1 MTHGV
6 LLRPG
11 KGVALWRVII
21 VTLLLS
27 LLFCSA
33 FARAQSGDIDSR
45 TEVQNQ
51 IDALNRQK
59 SLSASDKLVLQD
71 LNQTLE
77 YLDGIERYRKESQ
90 QLKQQV
96 QQAPGKLNQ
105 ALAGLEALQRS
116 SDAADEANFSAMST
130 RQLQSQWDDTLAE
143 LKQAQDDLASYSS
156 QLIALQTQPERAQ
169 ASMMASS
176 QQIQQI
182 RNTLAE
188 GTQLRA
194 SQRNMLNT
202 ELAMLNQSLD
212 YQQQSLG
219 DNTTLQDVLQKQRDY
234 ASARITKLERSVQ
247 LIRQAGYSKQLIQSE
262 KTAREAINPDDA
274 AQDFNHNPLIAKEL
288 EINRA
293 LSQRL
298 IDATEKTNTL
308 VQENIRVKNW
318 LDRSLQAER
327 NLKEQISVLKGSLL
341 LSRILYQ
348 QQQKLPTEKLS
359 NDVAAQVADL
369 RVAQFDINAQRDA
382 LSQSSD
388 YVAALQADSKEKLSD
403 EAIAALEDLV
413 DTRRDLLDKLNKQ
426 LGSELTLA
434 ISLQINQQQLRN
446 VNDYLQHTLTQQIFW
461 VSSNKPM
468 NLAWFIGL
476 PAALHT
482 QAANLHIDFKPAQL
496 LEGFISSLYLFIPLL
511 IGTGLLLWRRRAI
524 NARLDKLGDEVGQLK
539 RDGQLHTPEAILLN
553 ILRGLPG
560 TLLLLAVGVMF
571 YHTETQIGGLL
582 WVMSLRFALFWLII
596 STTYRLISPGGIS
609 ERHFNVSPL
618 VCAHYRR
625 MVRRLGFTL
634 IPLMVWCVIGE
645 KSPLQLNEDVIGQVV
660 ILITLALLTVFVFPL
675 CRDAWREKNSHSV
688 RLVLVTLLAIAPLI
702 LMILTACGY
711 FYTALRLGTRW
722 IESLY
727 LMLLWAVV
735 YSTVLRGLSVAARR
749 LAYRRAL
756 ARRQQNAAGA
766 SREGAEG
773 LEAIEEPPLAIDQIN
788 TQSLRLTTMV
798 LFLIF
803 GCVLYWI
810 WADLFT
816 VISYLDSITLWHYN
830 SGSGAS
836 QITQAV
842 TLGNLLFAMMT
853 VVVAY
858 IMMRNLPGL
867 LEVLVLSRLQLRQG
881 ASYAITTILTYAII
895 SVGVIIFFGSLGI
908 SWDKLQWM
916 AAALSVGL
924 GFGLN
929 EIFGNFIAGLI
940 ILFERPVRIGD
951 TITIGSYSGSVNKIR
966 IRATTITD
974 FDRKEVIIPNK
985 AFVTERLINWSLT
998 DTVTR
1003 VLIKVGVAYGSD
1015 LDKVREILL
1024 QAAGENPRV
1033 MVEPEP
1039 QVFFL
1044 TFGASTLDH
1053 EMRLYVREL
1062 RDRSYVVDELNRRI
1076 DQLCRENDINIAF
1089 NQLEVYLHNPQGN
1102 EVQEVKR
1109 TLTDPPPDSL
1119 RI

>member
-6 LLRPG
+6 LFQPR
-11 KGVALWRVII
+11 KGMTLWRMVVVI
-21 VTLLLS
+21 
-27 LLFCSA
+27 LLFCLFSSA
-33 FARAQSGDIDSR
+33 SAWAQSGDIDSR
-45 TEVQNQ
+45 GEVQNQ

-71 LNQTLE
+71 LNQTLT
-77 YLDGIERYRKESQ
+77 YLDGIDRYRKESL
-90 QLKQQV
+90 QLKQQA

-105 ALAGLEALQRS
+105 ALAGLEALQRNN
-116 SDAADEANFSAMST
+116 DAADEANFSQMGA
-130 RQLQSQWDDTLAE
+130 RQLQNQWDNTLEE
-143 LKQAQDDLASYSS
+143 LKQAQEDLGAYSS

-169 ASMMASS
+169 AAMMASS
-176 QQIQQI
+176 QKIQQI

-188 GTQLRA
+188 DNQLRPT
-194 SQRNMLNT
+194 QRNMLNT
-202 ELAMLNQSLD
+202 ELAMLNQSLE
-212 YQQQSLG
+212 YQQQSLE
-219 DNTTLQDVLQKQRDY
+219 DNTTLQDTLQKQRDY
-234 ASARITKLERSVQ
+234 ANARIAQLEHRVQ
-247 LIRQAGYSKQLIQSE
+247 LIRQAGYNKELSQQE
-262 KTAREAINPDDA
+262 KTAREALNSDDV
-274 AQDFNHNPLIAKEL
+274 AQDFTRNPLIAQQI
-288 EINRA
+288 EINRD

-308 VQENIRVKNW
+308 VQESIRVKNW

-359 NDVAAQVADL
+359 NDVAEQVADL
-369 RVAQFDINAQRDA
+369 RVAQFDINAQRDT
-382 LSQSSD
+382 LSQGSD
-388 YVAALQADSKEKLSD
+388 YVAKLLASSKEKLSD
-403 EAIAALEDLV
+403 EAVGVLEDLI

-426 LGSELTLA
+426 LGNELTLA

-468 NLAWFIGL
+468 NLAWFISL
-476 PAALHT
+476 PNALRS
-482 QAANLHIDFKPAQL
+482 QAANLHLDLKPAAL
-496 LEGFISSLYLFIPLL
+496 LDGFISSLYLFIPLV
-511 IGTGLLLWRRRAI
+511 IGTGLLLWRRKAI
-524 NARLDKLGDEVGQLK
+524 NARLEKLADEVGQLK
-539 RDGQLHTPEAILLN
+539 RDGQLHTPQAILLT

-560 TLLLLAVGVMF
+560 TLLILALGVMF
-571 YHTETQIGGLL
+571 YHTATPLGGLL
-582 WVMSLRFALFWLII
+582 WVMALRFSLFWLII
-596 STTYRLISPGGIS
+596 STTYRLISPGGVS
-609 ERHFNVSPL
+609 ERHFTVSPL

-688 RLVLVTLLAIAPLI
+688 RLVLITLLAIAPLV

-727 LMLLWAVV
+727 LMLLWAVI
-735 YSTVLRGLSVAARR
+735 YSTALRGLSVAARR

-756 ARRQQNAAGA
+756 ARRQQSAAGV

-773 LEAIEEPPLAIDQIN
+773 LEAVEEPPLAIDQIN
-788 TQSLRLTTMV
+788 SQSLRLTTMV

-842 TLGNLLFAMMT
+842 TLGNLLFALMT

-881 ASYAITTILTYAII
+881 ASYAITTILTYVII

-929 EIFGNFIAGLI
+929 EIFSNFIAGLI

-966 IRATTITD
+966 IRSTTITD

-985 AFVTERLINWSLT
+985 AFVTERLINWSLS

-1033 MVEPEP
+1033 MAEPEP

-1044 TFGASTLDH
+1044 AFGASTLDH

-1109 TLTDPPPDSL
+1109 KLPTDRPDFPTA
-1119 RI
+1119 

>member
-1 MTHGV
+1 
-6 LLRPG
+6 
-11 KGVALWRVII
+11 
-21 VTLLLS
+21 
-27 LLFCSA
+27 
-33 FARAQSGDIDSR
+33 
-45 TEVQNQ
+45 
-51 IDALNRQK
+51 
-59 SLSASDKLVLQD
+59 
-71 LNQTLE
+71 
-77 YLDGIERYRKESQ
+77 
-90 QLKQQV
+90 
-96 QQAPGKLNQ
+96 
-105 ALAGLEALQRS
+105 
-116 SDAADEANFSAMST
+116 
-130 RQLQSQWDDTLAE
+130 
-143 LKQAQDDLASYSS
+143 
-156 QLIALQTQPERAQ
+156 
-169 ASMMASS
+169 
-176 QQIQQI
+176 
-182 RNTLAE
+182 
-188 GTQLRA
+188 
-194 SQRNMLNT
+194 
-202 ELAMLNQSLD
+202 
-212 YQQQSLG
+212 
-219 DNTTLQDVLQKQRDY
+219 
-234 ASARITKLERSVQ
+234 
-247 LIRQAGYSKQLIQSE
+247 
-262 KTAREAINPDDA
+262 
-274 AQDFNHNPLIAKEL
+274 
-288 EINRA
+288 
-293 LSQRL
+293 
-298 IDATEKTNTL
+298 
-308 VQENIRVKNW
+308 
-318 LDRSLQAER
+318 
-327 NLKEQISVLKGSLL
+327 
-341 LSRILYQ
+341 
-348 QQQKLPTEKLS
+348 
-359 NDVAAQVADL
+359 
-369 RVAQFDINAQRDA
+369 
-382 LSQSSD
+382 
-388 YVAALQADSKEKLSD
+388 
-403 EAIAALEDLV
+403 
-413 DTRRDLLDKLNKQ
+413 
-426 LGSELTLA
+426 
-434 ISLQINQQQLRN
+434 
-446 VNDYLQHTLTQQIFW
+446 
-461 VSSNKPM
+461 
-468 NLAWFIGL
+468 
-476 PAALHT
+476 
-482 QAANLHIDFKPAQL
+482 
-496 LEGFISSLYLFIPLL
+496 
-511 IGTGLLLWRRRAI
+511 
-524 NARLDKLGDEVGQLK
+524 
-539 RDGQLHTPEAILLN
+539 
-553 ILRGLPG
+553 
-560 TLLLLAVGVMF
+560 
-571 YHTETQIGGLL
+571 
-582 WVMSLRFALFWLII
+582 
-596 STTYRLISPGGIS
+596 
-609 ERHFNVSPL
+609 
-618 VCAHYRR
+618 

-688 RLVLVTLLAIAPLI
+688 RLVLITLLAIAPLV

-727 LMLLWAVV
+727 LMLLWAVI
-735 YSTVLRGLSVAARR
+735 YSTALRGLSVAARR

-756 ARRQQNAAGA
+756 ARRQQSAAGV

-773 LEAIEEPPLAIDQIN
+773 LEAVEEPPLAIDQIN
-788 TQSLRLTTMV
+788 SQSLRLTTMV

-842 TLGNLLFAMMT
+842 TLGNLLFALMT

-881 ASYAITTILTYAII
+881 ASYAITTILTYVII
-895 SVGVIIFFGSLGI
+895 SIGVIIFFGSLGI

-929 EIFGNFIAGLI
+929 EIFSNFIAGLI

-966 IRATTITD
+966 IRSTTITD

-985 AFVTERLINWSLT
+985 AFVTERLINWSLS

-1033 MVEPEP
+1033 MAEPEP

-1044 TFGASTLDH
+1044 AFGASTLDH

-1109 TLTDPPPDSL
+1109 KLPTDRPDFPTA
-1119 RI
+1119 